1 MTQRDRYLL
10 VIVGVLGAVAAFW
23 FLALSPKMK
32 TLDTAKQDLAK
43 AEASLEQSRGQATQ
57 YAQARLQYP
66 TAYAQVARLGKAVP
80 SNTDE
85 TSLVYQLEKA
95 ADRAGVDFTNLVL
108 DSTEGGAAAASAPA
122 PAPAPAP
129 AAESG
134 AAPAAAGATATAGTG
149 AGGDEVIGSVPAD
162 ATLTAAVPSGSSTGA
177 ANLRVMHFTL
187 DYEGSFFRLEDF
199 LREIKRMTWS
209 NRKNLT
215 IGGRLVTIDAIDL
228 DEGGE
233 HVKLSATT
241 YLLPAGQGLFAGA
254 TPTGPA
260 QDGTQAAAA
269 PAAPE
274 TQSTPPAATV
284 GAVR

>member
-1 MTQRDRYLL
+1 
-10 VIVGVLGAVAAFW
+10 VAAFW
-23 FLALSPKMK
+23 FLALQPKMK
-32 TLDTAKQDLAK
+32 TLDTAKKDLAK
-43 AEASLEQSRGQATQ
+43 AEASLEQSRAQATQ
-57 YAQARLQYP
+57 YAQARIQFP

-108 DSTEGGAAAASAPA
+108 DSTEGGAAAASAPT
-122 PAPAPAP
+122 PAPAP
-129 AAESG
+129 AAPAAGESG
-134 AAPAAAGATATAGTG
+134 AQPAATGGATTGTG

-177 ANLRVMHFTL
+177 ASLRVMHFTL

-209 NRKNLT
+209 NKKNLT

-228 DEGGE
+228 DEGGR

-269 PAAPE
+269 PTTPE

-284 GAVR
+284 GAAR